1 MPKQALMDA
10 TIVRRKP
17 LCFSNQS
24 GGSSHPDFTH
34 STGQTIDICFAIGND
49 YFFHRFEQMPATIPV
64 SLNVQTAE
72 VLDTRTVGTSN
83 DTNSIQFKAAGL
95 LRYETD
101 NDEWKYYNGTSFVP
115 FSGLPTRTNIPL
127 TSDDMTKVLM
137 EGHLN
142 GGVGDTG
149 ALWQQLSLNHLSDME
164 FISAI
169 SMYRTSYGLIVKG
182 NVQTED
188 TNGVT
193 NFTLTPTGDVICND
207 INCSDMISSRAFSD
221 TLTITTNSS
230 NPSATKL
237 KLTEYGEILAGG
249 SSQDSGTD
257 GSVLISKGTGNPVEW
272 RPRVIAT
279 AYLTNNIYV
288 PRAAMTDMKP
298 LTVDMDLGTSG
309 SYGYTTSTGIY
320 AIPRDG
326 IYRVVYQVGFL
337 DNDGYG
343 PHGMNACSVELLKNT
358 GGGFTREYNST
369 SKSSNEYEDN
379 RLMANLSAVM
389 DFSQG
394 DELLCRASYFSGN
407 SNTVMVGGNSPRYC
421 FQSIELIG

>member
-1 MPKQALMDA
+1 
-10 TIVRRKP
+10 
-17 LCFSNQS
+17 
-24 GGSSHPDFTH
+24 
-34 STGQTIDICFAIGND
+34 
-49 YFFHRFEQMPATIPV
+49 MPAIIPV
-64 SLNVQTAE
+64 SLDVRSAE
-72 VLDTRTVGTSN
+72 VLDGRTAGLST
-83 DTNSIQFKAAGL
+83 DTNSLSFKAAGL

-101 NDEWKYYNGTSFVP
+101 LDSWKYYNGTSFVP

-230 NPSATKL
+230 NPLATKL
-237 KLTEYGEILAGG
+237 KLSEFGEILAGG

-257 GSVLISKGTGNPVEW
+257 GAVLISKGVGNPVEW
-272 RPRVIAT
+272 RPRVVAS
-279 AYLTNNIYV
+279 AYLTSNVGYPILV
-288 PRAAMTDMKP
+288 RAAMTDMTP
-298 LTVDMDLGTSG
+298 LSIEIDLGSG
-309 SYGYTTSTGIY
+309 SYGYNNVTGIY
-320 AIPRDG
+320 TIPYDG
-326 IYRVVYQVGFL
+326 IYRV
-337 DNDGYG
+337 GY
-343 PHGMNACSVELLKNT
+343 HRA
-358 GGGFTREYNST
+358 
-369 SKSSNEYEDN
+369 
-379 RLMANLSAVM
+379 A
-389 DFSQG
+389 QG
-394 DELLCRASYFSGN
+394 DQMGYRL
-407 SNTVMVGGNSPRYC
+407 SPRGHL
-421 FQSIELIG
+421 Q

>member
-1 MPKQALMDA
+1 
-10 TIVRRKP
+10 
-17 LCFSNQS
+17 
-24 GGSSHPDFTH
+24 
-34 STGQTIDICFAIGND
+34 
-49 YFFHRFEQMPATIPV
+49 MPAIIPV
-64 SLNVQTAE
+64 SLDVRSAE
-72 VLDTRTVGTSN
+72 VLDGRTAGLST
-83 DTNSIQFKAAGL
+83 DTNSLSFKAAGL

-101 NDEWKYYNGTSFVP
+101 LDSWKYYNGTSFVP

-149 ALWQQLSLNHLSDME
+149 PLWQQLSLNHLSDME

-237 KLTEYGEILAGG
+237 KLSEFGEILAGG

-257 GSVLISKGTGNPVEW
+257 GAVLISKGVGNPVEW
-272 RPRVIAT
+272 RPKVIAT
-279 AYLTNNIYV
+279 AYLTSNVGYPTLQRGN
-288 PRAAMTDMKP
+288 MTDVKP
-298 LTVDMDLGTSG
+298 LTIDIELGSG
-309 SYGYTTSTGIY
+309 SYGYNNTTGIY
-320 AIPRDG
+320 TIPYDG
-326 IYRVVYQVGFL
+326 IYRVGSFVNYSSNVIPIFS
-337 DNDGYG
+337 
-343 PHGMNACSVELLKNT
+343 ACS
-358 GGGFTREYNST
+358 
-369 SKSSNEYEDN
+369 
-379 RLMANLSAVM
+379 A
-389 DFSQG
+389 
-394 DELLCRASYFSGN
+394 
-407 SNTVMVGGNSPRYC
+407 
-421 FQSIELIG
+421 